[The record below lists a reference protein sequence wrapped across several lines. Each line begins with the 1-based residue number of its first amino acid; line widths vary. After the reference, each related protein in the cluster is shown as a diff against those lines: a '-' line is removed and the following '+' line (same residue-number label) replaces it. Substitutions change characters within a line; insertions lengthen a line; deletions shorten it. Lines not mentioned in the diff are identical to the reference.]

1 MSLTEKQLQY
11 GFYYY
16 FPEERQ
22 TKTVVEVSEYDGEKE
37 LVIACTQLGNGYKP
51 KDKKRILNE
60 WIKFL
65 IDKPN
70 AFTKLNFCT
79 RVPQELF
86 DAICY
91 QSNLVDL
98 HIKWGAYADLSAIKN
113 LKKLKFL
120 YLGSGA
126 SVESI
131 SPISCLSSLKGLYVE
146 NFKKVNNYDALQV
159 LTELESLTICGDG
172 TSPQYIKVDNIE
184 FLKEMRQLKFFS
196 FLTVRLSS
204 GDYSAV
210 LSLKNLE
217 FLSLRSHR
225 DVKKIYDQLIQL
237 PKLKWGLLKDRPE
250 NYQI

>member
-16 FPEERQ
+16 FPEEMQ
-22 TKTVVEVSEYDGEKE
+22 IKTVVEVSEYDGEKE
-37 LVIACTQLGNGYKP
+37 LVIACTQLGNDYKP

-60 WIKFL
+60 WIELL

-86 DAICY
+86 DAICH

-98 HIKWGAYADLSAIKN
+98 DIKWGAYADLSAIKN

-131 SPISCLSSLKGLYVE
+131 DPISCLSSLKGLYVE

-172 TSPQYIKVDNIE
+172 TGPQYIKVDNIE

-204 GDYSAV
+204 GDYSPV